1 MLLAQ
6 LPRRTVDAHAHTPL
20 ERNDGMS
27 EGVNDYRRFRE
38 AIPEFF
44 MHVERSFGF
53 LENKYHFRIHS
64 QVADAL
70 EYVQDANACMSYVGV
85 RVEARIWWDHASAQ
99 MGVSFNEL
107 KYPRLSAAKDSVFW
121 GDATNRLHAID
132 LWQLADYLSHGD
144 DPDFLLGHKE
154 PKSYA
159 NVKELMAIL
168 NERAAIIYDNMAG
181 ILNGLSRVTERYAG
195 SILRGDDRDLFLA
208 VWNRYAEH
216 MRALNVLAV
225 GRRAESSGKNHQNE

>member
-1 MLLAQ
+1 
-6 LPRRTVDAHAHTPL
+6 
-20 ERNDGMS
+20 MS
-27 EGVNDYRRFRE
+27 EGDNDYRRFRE
-38 AIPEFF
+38 ATPEFF
-44 MHVERSFGF
+44 MHVERAFGF

-85 RVEARIWWDHASAQ
+85 RVEARIWWDYASAQ

-107 KYPRLSAAKDSVFW
+107 KYPRLSAANDSVFW
-121 GDATNRLHAID
+121 GDATNRPHAID
-132 LWQLADYLSHGD
+132 LWQLADYLGHGD

-159 NVKELMAIL
+159 NFKEFMAIH

-181 ILNGLSRVTERYAG
+181 VLDGLARLTERYARK
-195 SILRGDDRDLFLA
+195 ILRGGDRDLFLA
-208 VWNRYAEH
+208 VWNRYAER
-216 MRALNVLAV
+216 MRALNAPAV
-225 GRRAESSGKNHQNE
+225 DRRNESSGESAQNE